1 MNIVEEY
8 INRNKQLVILISG
21 FSGSGKSV
29 LARSLLK
36 DINRNNKK
44 YEFTFLN
51 LNDFYKSDDEYNNE
65 YNNIVEVGDL
75 KVVDWDSPD
84 AINWDKFNEE
94 INKKKSNGV
103 IVSGF
108 AFPKDKLSFQ
118 VDFHIHLKISKD
130 DLIKNR
136 VEYANEKIDNKISRS
151 NNLGDEI
158 EKRILNKITFP
169 HYLKSLE
176 TSIINKFISIKYDM
190 LKEAYD
196 ELFDYIMA
204 IIKKKL

>member
-21 FSGSGKSV
+21 FSGSGKTV

-51 LNDFYKSDDEYNNE
+51 LNDFFKSEDEYK
-65 YNNIVEVGDL
+65 NIVEVGDL

-84 AINWDKFNEE
+84 SINWEE
-94 INKKKSNGV
+94 FNKKINSVKSNGV

-108 AFPKDKLSFQ
+108 AFPKDKISFD

-136 VEYANEKIDNKISRS
+136 SVYANEKLDDKTSRISEV
-151 NNLGDEI
+151 GEEI
-158 EKRILNKITFP
+158 EKRILNKVTFP

-176 TSIINKFISIKYDM
+176 TSVINKFINIKYDM

-196 ELFDYIMA
+196 EMFDYIMA
-204 IIKKKL
+204 IIKKKI

>member
-21 FSGSGKSV
+21 FSGSGKTV

-44 YEFTFLN
+44 YEFSFLN
-51 LNDFYKSDDEYNNE
+51 LNDFFKSEDEYK
-65 YNNIVEVGDL
+65 NIVEVGDL

-84 AINWDKFNEE
+84 SINWEGFNKEV
-94 INKKKSNGV
+94 NKVKSNGV

-108 AFPKDKLSFQ
+108 AFPKDKISFE

-136 VEYANEKIDNKISRS
+136 VEYANEKLDDKTSRISEI
-151 NNLGDEI
+151 GEEI
-158 EKRILNKITFP
+158 EKRILNKVTFP

-176 TSIINKFISIKYDM
+176 TSVINKYISIKYGS

-196 ELFDYIMA
+196 EMFDYIMA
-204 IIKKKL
+204 IIKKKI

>member
-51 LNDFYKSDDEYNNE
+51 LNDFFKSENE

-84 AINWDKFNEE
+84 AINWYKFNEE

-151 NNLGDEI
+151 NNLGDEMQ
-158 EKRILNKITFP
+158 KRILNKITFP

-204 IIKKKL
+204 IIKKKI

>member
-21 FSGSGKSV
+21 FSGSGKTV

-44 YEFTFLN
+44 YEFSFLN
-51 LNDFYKSDDEYNNE
+51 LNDFFKSEDEYK
-65 YNNIVEVGDL
+65 NIIEVGDL
-75 KVVDWDSPD
+75 KVVDWDSPES
-84 AINWDKFNEE
+84 INWGEFNKE
-94 INKKKSNGV
+94 INKVKSNGV

-108 AFPKDKLSFQ
+108 AFPKDKLDFE

-136 VEYANEKIDNKISRS
+136 VEYANEKLDDKTSRI
-151 NNLGDEI
+151 NDVGEEI
-158 EKRILNKITFP
+158 EKRILNKVTFP

-176 TSIINKFISIKYDM
+176 TSVINKFISIKYGM

-196 ELFDYIMA
+196 EMFDYIMA
-204 IIKKKL
+204 IIKKKI

>member
-21 FSGSGKSV
+21 FSGSGKTV
-29 LARSLLK
+29 LSRSLLK
-36 DINRNNKK
+36 DINRNSKK
-44 YEFTFLN
+44 YEFTFIN
-51 LNDFYKSDDEYNNE
+51 LNDFFKSESE
-65 YNNIVEVGDL
+65 YNNIIEVGDL

-84 AINWDKFNEE
+84 AINWDKFNDE

-108 AFPKDKLSFQ
+108 AFPKDKVKFE
-118 VDFHIHLKISKD
+118 VDFHIHLKISKE

-136 VEYANEKIDNKISRS
+136 TEYANEKLDDKTSRI
-151 NNLGDEI
+151 NDVGEEI
-158 EKRILNKITFP
+158 EKRILNKVTFP

-176 TSIINKFISIKYDM
+176 TSIINKFISIKYNM

-196 ELFDYIMA
+196 EMFDYIMA
-204 IIKKKL
+204 IIKKKI